1 MPRIRLTQDELQ
13 TVIKM
18 PDAPDDFYKSWDHI
32 YHHGF
37 IFDSFT
43 LVSEEG
49 HTGYDLPV
57 VGKVPKHVYRVK
69 VNGTGDTQT
78 IEVKIICTMTNGQTK
93 NWTLI
98 TTIEQWL
105 NDITDTFHDAAN
117 TPIENWKVNKPEVDL
132 LIPMMFMS
140 YAVLKAM
147 NREVIEMPDTK
158 RRYKPVSERKTSKP
172 KDEYKLFEVIRK
184 YSKHINHSRHHISCE
199 SWEVKGHFRTLA
211 SGKKTYV
218 HPYTKGKGK
227 LKDKEYRI

>member
-69 VNGTGDTQT
+69 VNGTGDNQT
-78 IEVKIICTMTNGQTK
+78 IDVKVIFTMKNGLTNSF
-93 NWTLI
+93 NRS

-105 NDITDTFHDAAN
+105 NDIGVTFHEAAN
-117 TPIENWKVNKPEVDL
+117 TTYDKWNVNKPEVDL

-199 SWEVKGHFRTLA
+199 AWEVKGHFRTLK

-227 LKDKEYRI
+227 VKDKEYRI